1 MKWSKLSVPSISK
14 DFLGLVVTLGFTVK
28 VDEVVFTDKVVFV
41 GLATIHIN
49 KSYVTNVKNPGRIS
63 QELIGH
69 LILEEF
75 DRQLNCWILRL
86 AISILIEILEDLH
99 KNFMVI

>member
-75 DRQLNCWILRL
+75 DRQLRL
-86 AISILIEILEDLH
+86 ATSILIEILEEFH
-99 KNFMVI
+99 KNFVVI

>member
-14 DFLGLVVTLGFTVK
+14 DFLGLVVPLGFTVK

-49 KSYVTNVKNPGRIS
+49 KSYV
-63 QELIGH
+63 LI
-69 LILEEF
+69 
-75 DRQLNCWILRL
+75 
-86 AISILIEILEDLH
+86 
-99 KNFMVI
+99 